1 MLVRG
6 LVFLCLLRHI
16 LDSLLFI
23 DSQEIRERYI
33 NSDFGKMILSGII
46 QSVEHFFNIS
56 AMLDRANP
64 LFDSDYAFTKA
75 YLLATAAEDG
85 EETVEGTVK
94 AVQGWVDC
102 FERCK
107 LAGTV
112 FAGGVNDVGDIA
124 GHPALEKAYQMGM
137 EV

>member
-1 MLVRG
+1 M
-6 LVFLCLLRHI
+6 
-16 LDSLLFI
+16 
-23 DSQEIRERYI
+23 
-33 NSDFGKMILSGII
+33 
-46 QSVEHFFNIS
+46 
-56 AMLDRANP
+56 
-64 LFDSDYAFTKA
+64 
-75 YLLATAAEDG
+75 
-85 EETVEGTVK
+85 EGTVK